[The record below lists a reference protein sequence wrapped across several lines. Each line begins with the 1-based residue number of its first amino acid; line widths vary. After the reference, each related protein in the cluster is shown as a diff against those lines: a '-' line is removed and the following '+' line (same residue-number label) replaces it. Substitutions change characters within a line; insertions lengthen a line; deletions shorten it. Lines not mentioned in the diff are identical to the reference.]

1 MCLKLMTRDVAAS
14 TPEEEGHQQRLLDSR
29 VIRESMDGPVF

>member
-14 TPEEEGHQQRLLDSR
+14 TPEEEGHQLRLIDSR
-29 VIRESMDGPVF
+29 IIRESMDGTVF

>member
-14 TPEEEGHQQRLLDSR
+14 TPEEEGHQQRLLDSWI
-29 VIRESMDGPVF
+29 IRESMDDTVF